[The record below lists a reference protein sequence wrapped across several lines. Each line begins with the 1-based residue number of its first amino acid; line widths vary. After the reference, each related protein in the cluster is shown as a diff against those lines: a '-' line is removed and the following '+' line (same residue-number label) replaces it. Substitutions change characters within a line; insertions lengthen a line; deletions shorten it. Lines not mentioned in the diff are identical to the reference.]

1 MPTVDSHDK
10 ILGQIWRS
18 RELWSDLRG
27 LCETGVAATLAVA
40 RALAPIVPSLKRG
53 LRVILF
59 SVEEWGLTG
68 SRHYVEELDEE
79 QCERISLVVN
89 LDSVAGSPRLTALTS
104 GFEELAHFLSEIA
117 GRIGIPLGIYRPVMA
132 NSDHYNFLS
141 RGIPAFRL
149 VAGFEEPDSRL
160 RFLLTQADT
169 LEKVEPTELKVA
181 ALLAAEIVLSACMAE
196 GPIARRQNVEERG

>member
-1 MPTVDSHDK
+1 
-10 ILGQIWRS
+10 
-18 RELWSDLRG
+18 
-27 LCETGVAATLAVA
+27 
-40 RALAPIVPSLKRG
+40 
-53 LRVILF
+53 
-59 SVEEWGLTG
+59 
-68 SRHYVEELDEE
+68 
-79 QCERISLVVN
+79 
-89 LDSVAGSPRLTALTS
+89 
-104 GFEELAHFLSEIA
+104 
-117 GRIGIPLGIYRPVMA
+117 MA

-181 ALLAAEIVLSACMAE
+181 ALLAAEIALSACMAE